1 MLTIKSILKDPIYSE
16 QSNQID
22 MINNEQDSPTI
33 IVILNKIDKKNK
45 GIVISNVN
53 TRRKVKTRRRLIS
66 KSSWEFTVDQEEWS
80 FIVDGKTRLSDTS
93 ARWAKYRVRNMIIE
107 SVFFYNISTSKKVT
121 QYNKSYST

>member
-1 MLTIKSILKDPIYSE
+1 MKDPIYSE

-22 MINNEQDSPTI
+22 MINTEQDSPTI

-93 ARWAKYRVRNMIIE
+93 SWSAKYRVRNKIIE
-107 SVFFYNISTSKKVT
+107 SVLNIGILTK
-121 QYNKSYST
+121 NKL